1 MLFIKGEMFI
11 HARNK
16 IINKMIDALHSN
28 TKEPDVNIKRRKAFY
43 FLNTGEVDHEGKS
56 TIFG

>member
-1 MLFIKGEMFI
+1 MFS

-16 IINKMIDALHSN
+16 MINKMIDTLASN